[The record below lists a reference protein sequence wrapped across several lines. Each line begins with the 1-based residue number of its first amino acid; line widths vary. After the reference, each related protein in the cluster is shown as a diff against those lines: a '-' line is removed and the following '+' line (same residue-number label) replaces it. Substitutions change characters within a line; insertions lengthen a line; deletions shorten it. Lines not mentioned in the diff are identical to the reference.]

1 MQDFDISRFMKQQFK
16 PFPVEGSEPL
26 KNAVGRGQIKKEDT
40 VLVVNRGGERLSF
53 WMYQMTYHHVAQGKL
68 AGEPYIVNY

>member
-1 MQDFDISRFMKQQFK
+1 MELDFNRFSKQSFQ
-16 PFPVEGSEPL
+16 PFPVESTEPL
-26 KNAVGRGQIKKEDT
+26 KNAVGRREIKKDDT
-40 VLVVNRGGERLSF
+40 VLVVGRGGERLAF

>member
-1 MQDFDISRFMKQQFK
+1 MRDFDISRLMKQQFQ
-16 PFPVEGSEPL
+16 PFPVEGTEPL

-40 VLVVNRGGERLSF
+40 VLVVNRGGERISF

-68 AGEPYIVNY
+68 AGKPYIVNY